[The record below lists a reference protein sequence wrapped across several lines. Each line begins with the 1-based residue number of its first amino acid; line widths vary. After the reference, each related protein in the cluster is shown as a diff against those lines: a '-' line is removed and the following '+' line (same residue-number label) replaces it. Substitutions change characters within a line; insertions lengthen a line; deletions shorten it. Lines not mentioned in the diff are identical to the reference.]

1 MIILCNVRTLL
12 LNIHKKKLSLKN
24 LDQKQIFN
32 FFNQFYEITNMLQ
45 REAARDRRWNQ
56 AVFTMEIEAHDY
68 FAPIPMHGGK
78 MQAK

>member
-1 MIILCNVRTLL
+1 
-12 LNIHKKKLSLKN
+12 
-24 LDQKQIFN
+24 
-32 FFNQFYEITNMLQ
+32 MLQ